1 MDSREI
7 LTRFKDGTLERRRAL
22 ELLAGASDALEAP
35 VAPAVPHV
43 LSVPSVAPAVRPEPL
58 ASADPPADSPSAGWC
73 AVVGLQGR
81 WPGADGPDA
90 FWEAELR
97 ARGAAVRESVPGG
110 AEAVGPDPFGTDPG
124 EAARMDSRE
133 RLLLS
138 GARQVLEAA
147 GYAGARLDALTGP
160 DGERRSVGVFA
171 AGGAARLSRILDL
184 RGPSQDIDTGPSSFL
199 TALHLALGAL
209 RAGECAAALVAGI
222 EPGAGGT
229 TAGGTTAVLLKP
241 LAAAR
246 AAGDVV
252 HAVVPASAVG
262 HPGRGAH
269 PALRDRLRRRALR
282 AAGTPAAQVQVEEDG
297 YGAGAGGAGQAAA
310 TALTRAV
317 LQLRHATLLP
327 GPGRPRPA
335 VWEAGRAP
343 EGGTL
348 PRTVLVGV
356 HAPDAQH
363 AVVVLREPD
372 PDPDPSPVARAPG
385 EDDGGPHL
393 VLLSAATPGHL
404 AATAER
410 LAAWLTDRERV
421 TGPRAPALPA
431 VARELR
437 LGRAALECR
446 LALVA
451 YDTSQLATA
460 LAAFA
465 ARSGSEDLPDGP
477 PVHSADLRD
486 PPAEPLLLAGLP
498 ETRAYVDAL
507 WEGRRF
513 EQLIRLWL
521 AGVDVLGAGR
531 AHLAG
536 PVTELPPSA
545 AWPRG
550 ART

>member
-7 LTRFKDGTLERRRAL
+7 LTRFKDGTLERRQAL
-22 ELLAGASDALEAP
+22 ELLAGAPDAPGAP
-35 VAPAVPHV
+35 VVPHV
-43 LSVPSVAPAVRPEPL
+43 LSVPSVAPAVRSEPL
-58 ASADPPADSPSAGWC
+58 VSADAPADSPSAGWC

-97 ARGAAVRESVPGG
+97 ARGAAVRESVPGD
-110 AEAVGPDPFGTDPG
+110 AE
-124 EAARMDSRE
+124 DSRE

-138 GARQVLEAA
+138 GARQVLEGA

-171 AGGAARLSRILDL
+171 AAGAARLSRILDL

-209 RAGECAAALVAGI
+209 RAGECAAALVAAT

-229 TAGGTTAVLLKP
+229 TAGGTTVGGTSAGGTTAVLLKP

-297 YGAGAGGAGQAAA
+297 YGAGAGGAGQTAA

-327 GPGRPRPA
+327 GPGRPRPT

-372 PDPDPSPVARAPG
+372 PDPGPSSVARAPG
-385 EDDGGPHL
+385 EDGGGPHL

-421 TGPRAPALPA
+421 TGPGAPALAA

-465 ARSGSEDLPDGP
+465 ARSGPEEVPEGP

-521 AGVDVLGAGR
+521 AGVDVLGASR
-531 AHLAG
+531 AHLVG

-550 ART
+550 AQT

>member
-1 MDSREI
+1 MDSLEI
-7 LTRFKDGTLERRRAL
+7 LTRFKDGTLERRQAL
-22 ELLAGASDALEAP
+22 ELLAGAPDTLEAP
-35 VAPAVPHV
+35 DAPAVPRV
-43 LSVPSVAPAVRPEPL
+43 LPVPSVAPAAPAVRPEPL

-81 WPGADGPDA
+81 WPGADGPEA

-110 AEAVGPDPFGTDPG
+110 VDAVGPERVGADPG

-138 GARQVLEAA
+138 GARQVLEGA

-160 DGERRSVGVFA
+160 DGERRSVGVFTA
-171 AGGAARLSRILDL
+171 AGAARLSRILDL

-209 RAGECAAALVAGI
+209 RAGECAAALVAAT
-222 EPGAGGT
+222 EPG
-229 TAGGTTAVLLKP
+229 AGGTTAVLLKP
-241 LAAAR
+241 LGAAR

-327 GPGRPRPA
+327 RPGRPRPA

-363 AVVVLREPD
+363 AVVVLRE

-421 TGPRAPALPA
+421 TGRGTPGVPALAA

-465 ARSGSEDLPDGP
+465 ARSGSEDPPDGP

-531 AHLAG
+531 THLVG

-550 ART
+550 AQT

>member
-7 LTRFKDGTLERRRAL
+7 LTRFKDGTLERRQAL
-22 ELLAGASDALEAP
+22 ELLAGAPDAPGVPDAPGAP
-35 VAPAVPHV
+35 VVPHV

-58 ASADPPADSPSAGWC
+58 ASADASADSPSAGWC

-110 AEAVGPDPFGTDPG
+110 AE
-124 EAARMDSRE
+124 DSRE
-133 RLLLS
+133 QLLLS
-138 GARQVLEAA
+138 SARQVLEGA
-147 GYAGARLDALTGP
+147 GYADARLDALTGP

-171 AGGAARLSRILDL
+171 ASGAARLSRILDL

-209 RAGECAAALVAGI
+209 RAGECAAALVAAT

-241 LAAAR
+241 LAAAL

-297 YGAGAGGAGQAAA
+297 YGAGAGGAGQTAA

-327 GPGRPRPA
+327 GPGRPRPT

-372 PDPDPSPVARAPG
+372 PSSVARAPG

-421 TGPRAPALPA
+421 TGPGAPALAA

-465 ARSGSEDLPDGP
+465 ARSGPEEVPDGP

-521 AGVDVLGAGR
+521 AGVDVLGTGR
-531 AHLAG
+531 AHLVG

-550 ART
+550 AQT

>member
-1 MDSREI
+1 MDSLEI
-7 LTRFKDGTLERRRAL
+7 LTRFKDGTLERRQAL
-22 ELLAGASDALEAP
+22 ELLAGAPDTLEAP
-35 VAPAVPHV
+35 DAPAVPRV
-43 LSVPSVAPAVRPEPL
+43 LPVPSVAPAAPAVRPEPL

-81 WPGADGPDA
+81 WPGADGPEA
-90 FWEAELR
+90 FWEAEVR

-110 AEAVGPDPFGTDPG
+110 VDAVGPERVGADPG

-138 GARQVLEAA
+138 GARQVLEGA

-160 DGERRSVGVFA
+160 DGERRSVGVFTA
-171 AGGAARLSRILDL
+171 AGAARLSRILDL

-209 RAGECAAALVAGI
+209 RAGECAAALVAAT
-222 EPGAGGT
+222 EPG
-229 TAGGTTAVLLKP
+229 AGGTTAVLLKP
-241 LAAAR
+241 LGAAR

-372 PDPDPSPVARAPG
+372 PDPSPVARAPG

-421 TGPRAPALPA
+421 TGRGTPGVPALAA

-451 YDTSQLATA
+451 YDTSQLAAA

-465 ARSGSEDLPDGP
+465 ARSGSEDPPDGP

-531 AHLAG
+531 THLVG

-550 ART
+550 AQT

>member
-1 MDSREI
+1 MDSLEI
-7 LTRFKDGTLERRRAL
+7 LTRFKDGTLERRQAL
-22 ELLAGASDALEAP
+22 ELLAGAPDTLEAP
-35 VAPAVPHV
+35 DAPAVPRV
-43 LSVPSVAPAVRPEPL
+43 LPVPSVAPAAPAVRPEPL

-81 WPGADGPDA
+81 WPGADGPEA

-110 AEAVGPDPFGTDPG
+110 VDAVGPERVGADPG

-138 GARQVLEAA
+138 GARQVLEGA

-160 DGERRSVGVFA
+160 DGERRSVGVFTA
-171 AGGAARLSRILDL
+171 AGAARLSRILDL

-209 RAGECAAALVAGI
+209 RAGECAAALVAAT
-222 EPGAGGT
+222 EPG
-229 TAGGTTAVLLKP
+229 AGGTTAVLLKP
-241 LAAAR
+241 LGAAR

-372 PDPDPSPVARAPG
+372 PDPSPVARAPG

-421 TGPRAPALPA
+421 TGRGTPGVPALAA

-451 YDTSQLATA
+451 YDTSQLAAA

-465 ARSGSEDLPDGP
+465 ARSGSEDPPDGP

-531 AHLAG
+531 THLVG

-550 ART
+550 AQT

>member
-1 MDSREI
+1 MDNREI
-7 LTRFKDGTLERRRAL
+7 LTRFKDGTLERRHAL
-22 ELLAGASDALEAP
+22 ALLAGARDT
-35 VAPAVPHV
+35 PAVPRV
-43 LSVPSVAPAVRPEPL
+43 LPVPSAAVPSVATAAPTVRPEPL
-58 ASADPPADSPSAGWC
+58 GSADPPADSPSAGWC

-97 ARGAAVRESVPGG
+97 ARGAAVRDSAPG
-110 AEAVGPDPFGTDPG
+110 AMDAVDPDPVGADPG

-133 RLLLS
+133 RQLLS
-138 GARQVLEAA
+138 GARQVLEGA

-160 DGERRSVGVFA
+160 DGERRNVGVFA
-171 AGGAARLSRILDL
+171 AAGAARLSRVLDL
-184 RGPSQDIDTGPSSFL
+184 RGPSQDVDTGPSTFL

-209 RAGECAAALVAGI
+209 RAGECAAALVAAT
-222 EPGAGGT
+222 EPG
-229 TAGGTTAVLLKP
+229 AGGTTAVLLKP

-269 PALRDRLRRRALR
+269 PALRDRLRHRALH

-297 YGAGAGGAGQAAA
+297 YGSGAAGAGQAAA

-335 VWEAGRAP
+335 VWEAGRALD
-343 EGGTL
+343 GGTV

-356 HAPDAQH
+356 YAPDAQH

-372 PDPDPSPVARAPG
+372 PSPVARVPG
-385 EDDGGPHL
+385 DDDGGPHL

-421 TGPRAPALPA
+421 TGPGAPALAA

-437 LGRAALECR
+437 LGRAALDCR
-446 LALVA
+446 LALVV
-451 YDTSQLATA
+451 YDTAQLATA

-465 ARSGSEDLPDGP
+465 ARNGPQDPPDGP

-486 PPAEPLLLAGLP
+486 PPTEPLLLAGLP

-507 WEGRRF
+507 WQGRRF

-545 AWPRG
+545 VLPRG
-550 ART
+550 AQT

>member
-1 MDSREI
+1 MDSLEI
-7 LTRFKDGTLERRRAL
+7 LTRFKDGTLERRQAL
-22 ELLAGASDALEAP
+22 ELLAGAPDTLEAP
-35 VAPAVPHV
+35 DAPAVPRV
-43 LSVPSVAPAVRPEPL
+43 LPVPSVAPAAPAVRPEPL

-81 WPGADGPDA
+81 WPGADGPEA

-110 AEAVGPDPFGTDPG
+110 VDAVGPERVGANPG

-138 GARQVLEAA
+138 GARQVLEGA

-160 DGERRSVGVFA
+160 DGERRSVGVFTA
-171 AGGAARLSRILDL
+171 AGAARLSRILDL

-209 RAGECAAALVAGI
+209 RAGECAAALVAAT
-222 EPGAGGT
+222 EPG
-229 TAGGTTAVLLKP
+229 AGGTTAVLLKP
-241 LAAAR
+241 LGAAR

-372 PDPDPSPVARAPG
+372 PDPSPVARAPG

-421 TGPRAPALPA
+421 TGRGTPGVPALAA

-451 YDTSQLATA
+451 YDTSQLAAA

-465 ARSGSEDLPDGP
+465 ARSGSEDPPDGP

-531 AHLAG
+531 THLVG

-550 ART
+550 AQT